1 MTESGAFALNEQLL
15 NGIIEELEHG
25 HTSEALAAL
34 EKLEKTG
41 TDEDRLAV
49 ADLYIEL
56 GLSDRAVDLL
66 APLYVEY
73 AGNAGVALLL
83 AECYIDLD
91 REEEAIS
98 VLEQVDTT
106 DSEYGPRSLVLLA
119 DLYQLQGLDEVAL
132 AKLKEARNLAPDEP
146 LLAYGLAELYMTLG
160 AFDQAVPLFAEIAER
175 PELRAELPL
184 DALYAESLAMTGQ
197 FEDAIPLYERAV
209 AERSDLHTL
218 FGLAMTAHRVGQH
231 QKAVETFQQLIA
243 QDPDYT
249 SAYVPYAESQAELGL
264 TKEALNV
271 IKQGMER
278 DDYNDE
284 LRTMEALFLLK
295 LGDRAGSVQALREA
309 LALNPESIVAAER
322 LLSLLA
328 EDEDH
333 EAMIETISAI
343 EEHVTAPILTWYRAR
358 ALYAL
363 EEYTQAMENY
373 AIVEGAFTE
382 DALFLKEYGFA
393 LVEEGRREEG
403 QRLLRRAAM
412 LTPEDN
418 ELVDYVERMDG

>member
-1 MTESGAFALNEQLL
+1 MTESGAFALNEQVL

-25 HTSEALAAL
+25 HTSEALATL
-34 EKLEKTG
+34 EQLEKTG

-56 GLSDRAVDLL
+56 GLSDRAVNLL

-106 DSEYGPRSLVLLA
+106 DMEYGPRSLVLLA
-119 DLYQLQGLDEVAL
+119 DLYQSQGLDEVAL
-132 AKLKEARNLAPDEP
+132 AKLKEARNLAPEEP

-309 LALNPESIVAAER
+309 LALNPESNVAAER

-393 LVEEGRREEG
+393 LIEEGRREEG
-403 QRLLRRAAM
+403 QRLLRRAAQ

>member
-98 VLEQVDTT
+98 VLEQVDTM
-106 DSEYGPRSLVLLA
+106 DAEYGPRSLVLLA
-119 DLYQLQGLDEVAL
+119 DLYQSQGLDEVAL

-403 QRLLRRAAM
+403 QRLLRRAAK

>member
-98 VLEQVDTT
+98 VLEQVDTMDT
-106 DSEYGPRSLVLLA
+106 EYGPRSLVLLA
-119 DLYQLQGLDEVAL
+119 DLYQSQGLDEVAL

-403 QRLLRRAAM
+403 QRLLRRAAK

>member
-98 VLEQVDTT
+98 VLEQVDTM
-106 DSEYGPRSLVLLA
+106 DMEYGPRSLVLLA
-119 DLYQLQGLDEVAL
+119 DLYQSQGLDEVAL

>member
-15 NGIIEELEHG
+15 KGIIEELEHG

-98 VLEQVDTT
+98 VLEQVDTSDT
-106 DSEYGPRSLVLLA
+106 EYGPRSLVLLA
-119 DLYQLQGLDEVAL
+119 DLYQSQGLDEVAL

-373 AIVEGAFTE
+373 ALVEGAFTE

-403 QRLLRRAAM
+403 QRLLRRAAE

>member
-1 MTESGAFALNEQLL
+1 MNEHVLKEIVES
-15 NGIIEELEHG
+15 LEHG
-25 HTSEALAAL
+25 HTSEGLVAL
-34 EKLEKTG
+34 EQLEKTG

-66 APLYVEY
+66 APLYVDY
-73 AGNAGVALLL
+73 SGNAGVALLL

-91 REEEAIS
+91 REEEAIT
-98 VLEQVDTT
+98 VLEQVDVT
-106 DSEYGPRSLVLLA
+106 DIENGPRTLVLLA
-119 DLYQLQGLDEVAL
+119 DLYQSQGLDEVAL
-132 AKLKEARNLAPDEP
+132 AKLKEARELAPNEP

-160 AFDQAVPLFAEIAER
+160 AFDQAVPLFAEIAAD
-175 PELRAELPL
+175 PVLREELPL
-184 DALYAESLAMTGQ
+184 DALYAEALAMIGE
-197 FEDAIPLYERAV
+197 FEEAIPLYERAV

-271 IKQGMER
+271 IKQGIER

-295 LGDRAGSVQALREA
+295 LGDREGSVKALREA
-309 LALNPESIVAAER
+309 LALNPESLVAAER
-322 LLSLLA
+322 LLALLA

-333 EAMIETISAI
+333 DATLETISAI

-358 ALYAL
+358 SLYAL
-363 EEYTQAMENY
+363 EEYTQAMEKY
-373 AIVEGAFTE
+373 AQVEAAFAD
-382 DALFLKEYGFA
+382 DALFLKEYGYA
-393 LVEEGRREEG
+393 LVEEGRRDEG
-403 QRLLRRAAM
+403 LILLRRAAA
-412 LTPEDN
+412 LTPEDAD
-418 ELVDYVERMDG
+418 LVDYVERMDG

>member
-1 MTESGAFALNEQLL
+1 MNEQVL

-25 HTSEALAAL
+25 HTSEALATL
-34 EKLEKTG
+34 EQLEKTG

-56 GLSDRAVDLL
+56 GLSDRAVNLL

-106 DSEYGPRSLVLLA
+106 DMEYGPRSLVLLA
-119 DLYQLQGLDEVAL
+119 DLYQSQGLDEVAL
-132 AKLKEARNLAPDEP
+132 AKLKEARNLAPEEP

-175 PELRAELPL
+175 PDLRAELPL

-393 LVEEGRREEG
+393 LIEEGRREEG
-403 QRLLRRAAM
+403 QRLLRRAAQ

>member
-98 VLEQVDTT
+98 VLEQVDTS
-106 DSEYGPRSLVLLA
+106 DMEYGPRSLVLLA
-119 DLYQLQGLDEVAL
+119 DLYQSQGLDEVAL

-403 QRLLRRAAM
+403 QRLLRRAAK

>member
-1 MTESGAFALNEQLL
+1 MTESGAFALNEQVL

-25 HTSEALAAL
+25 HTSEALATL
-34 EKLEKTG
+34 EQLEKTG

-56 GLSDRAVDLL
+56 GLSDRAVNLL

-106 DSEYGPRSLVLLA
+106 DMEYGPRSLVLLA
-119 DLYQLQGLDEVAL
+119 DLYQSQGLDEVAL
-132 AKLKEARNLAPDEP
+132 AKLKEARNLAPEEP

-271 IKQGMER
+271 IEQGMER

-403 QRLLRRAAM
+403 QRLLRRAAQ

>member
-106 DSEYGPRSLVLLA
+106 DMEYGPRSLVLLA
-119 DLYQLQGLDEVAL
+119 DLYQSQGLDEVAL

-160 AFDQAVPLFAEIAER
+160 AFDQAVPFFAEIAER

>member
-1 MTESGAFALNEQLL
+1 MTESGAFALNEQVL
-15 NGIIEELEHG
+15 NVIIEELEHG
-25 HTSEALAAL
+25 HTSEALATL
-34 EKLEKTG
+34 EQLEKTG

-56 GLSDRAVDLL
+56 GFSDRAVNLL

-106 DSEYGPRSLVLLA
+106 DMEYGPRSLVLLA
-119 DLYQLQGLDEVAL
+119 DLYQSQGLDEVAL
-132 AKLKEARNLAPDEP
+132 AKLKEARNLAPEEP

-197 FEDAIPLYERAV
+197 FEEAIPLYERAV
-209 AERSDLHTL
+209 AERSDVHTL
-218 FGLAMTAHRVGQH
+218 FGLAMAAHRFGQH

-271 IKQGMER
+271 IEQGMER

-328 EDEDH
+328 EDEDY

-403 QRLLRRAAM
+403 QRLLRRAAQ

>member
-1 MTESGAFALNEQLL
+1 MTESGAFALNEQVL

-25 HTSEALAAL
+25 HTSEALATL
-34 EKLEKTG
+34 EQLEKTG

-56 GLSDRAVDLL
+56 GLSDRAVNLL

-106 DSEYGPRSLVLLA
+106 DTEYGPRSLVLLA
-119 DLYQLQGLDEVAL
+119 DLYQSQGLDEVAL
-132 AKLKEARNLAPDEP
+132 AKLKEARNLAPEEP

-403 QRLLRRAAM
+403 QRLLRRAAQ

>member
-1 MTESGAFALNEQLL
+1 MNEQLL

-98 VLEQVDTT
+98 VLEQVDTS
-106 DSEYGPRSLVLLA
+106 DMEYGPRSLVLLA
-119 DLYQLQGLDEVAL
+119 DLYQSQGLDEVAL

-403 QRLLRRAAM
+403 QRLLRRAAK

>member
-106 DSEYGPRSLVLLA
+106 DMEYGPRSLVLLA
-119 DLYQLQGLDEVAL
+119 DLYQSQGLDEVAL

-197 FEDAIPLYERAV
+197 FEDAIPLYERAA

>member
-1 MTESGAFALNEQLL
+1 MNEQLL

-106 DSEYGPRSLVLLA
+106 DMEYGPRSLVLLA
-119 DLYQLQGLDEVAL
+119 DLYQSQGLDEVAL

>member
-106 DSEYGPRSLVLLA
+106 DMEYGPRSLVLLA
-119 DLYQLQGLDEVAL
+119 DLYQSQGLDEVAL

-309 LALNPESIVAAER
+309 LSLNPESIVAAER

>member
-1 MTESGAFALNEQLL
+1 MTESGAFALNEQVL

-25 HTSEALAAL
+25 HTSEALATL
-34 EKLEKTG
+34 EQLEKTG

-56 GLSDRAVDLL
+56 GLSDRAVNLL

-106 DSEYGPRSLVLLA
+106 DMEYGPRSLVLLA
-119 DLYQLQGLDEVAL
+119 DLYQSQGLDEVAL
-132 AKLKEARNLAPDEP
+132 AKLKEARNLAPEEP

-333 EAMIETISAI
+333 EAMIETISAFV
-343 EEHVTAPILTWYRAR
+343 EHVTAQILTWYRER
-358 ALYAL
+358 ALY
-363 EEYTQAMENY
+363 
-373 AIVEGAFTE
+373 
-382 DALFLKEYGFA
+382 
-393 LVEEGRREEG
+393 
-403 QRLLRRAAM
+403 
-412 LTPEDN
+412 
-418 ELVDYVERMDG
+418 

>member
-106 DSEYGPRSLVLLA
+106 DTEYGPRSLVLLA
-119 DLYQLQGLDEVAL
+119 DLYQSQGLDEVAL

-295 LGDRAGSVQALREA
+295 LGDRAGSVQSLREA

-403 QRLLRRAAM
+403 QRLLRRAAK

>member
-98 VLEQVDTT
+98 VLEQVDTS
-106 DSEYGPRSLVLLA
+106 DMEYGPRSLVLLA
-119 DLYQLQGLDEVAL
+119 DLYQSQGLDEVAL

-249 SAYVPYAESQAELGL
+249 SAYVPYAESQADLGL

-403 QRLLRRAAM
+403 QRLLRRAAQ

>member
-106 DSEYGPRSLVLLA
+106 DTEYGPRSLVLLA
-119 DLYQLQGLDEVAL
+119 DLYQSQGLDEVAL

>member
-106 DSEYGPRSLVLLA
+106 DTEYGPRSLVLLA
-119 DLYQLQGLDEVAL
+119 DLYQSQGLDEVAL

-418 ELVDYVERMDG
+418 ELVDYVERIDG

>member
-1 MTESGAFALNEQLL
+1 MIESGAFALNEQVL

-25 HTSEALAAL
+25 HTSEALATL
-34 EKLEKTG
+34 EQLEKTG

-56 GLSDRAVDLL
+56 GLSDRAVNLL

-106 DSEYGPRSLVLLA
+106 DMEYGPRSLVLLA
-119 DLYQLQGLDEVAL
+119 DLYQSQGLDEVAL
-132 AKLKEARNLAPDEP
+132 AKLKEARNLAPEEP

-218 FGLAMTAHRVGQH
+218 FGLAMTAHRIGQH

-403 QRLLRRAAM
+403 QRLLRRATQ

>member
-98 VLEQVDTT
+98 VLEQVDTSDT
-106 DSEYGPRSLVLLA
+106 ESGPRSLVLLA
-119 DLYQLQGLDEVAL
+119 DLYQSQGLDEVAL

-373 AIVEGAFTE
+373 ALVEGAFTE

-403 QRLLRRAAM
+403 QRLLRRAAE

>member
-66 APLYVEY
+66 APIYVEY

-98 VLEQVDTT
+98 VLEQVDTMDT
-106 DSEYGPRSLVLLA
+106 EYGPRSLVLLA
-119 DLYQLQGLDEVAL
+119 DLYQSQGLDEVAL

-295 LGDRAGSVQALREA
+295 LGDRAGSVQSLREA

-403 QRLLRRAAM
+403 QRLLRRAAK

>member
-119 DLYQLQGLDEVAL
+119 DLYQSQGLDEVAL

-160 AFDQAVPLFAEIAER
+160 AFDQAVPLFAEITER

>member
-1 MTESGAFALNEQLL
+1 MNEQLL

-98 VLEQVDTT
+98 VLEQVDTS
-106 DSEYGPRSLVLLA
+106 DMEYGPRSLVLLA
-119 DLYQLQGLDEVAL
+119 DLYQSQGLDEVAL

-403 QRLLRRAAM
+403 QRLLRRAAQ

>member
-1 MTESGAFALNEQLL
+1 MTESGALALNEQLL

-98 VLEQVDTT
+98 VLEQVDTMDT
-106 DSEYGPRSLVLLA
+106 EYGPRSLVLLA
-119 DLYQLQGLDEVAL
+119 DLYQSQGLDEVAL

-403 QRLLRRAAM
+403 QRLLRRAAE

>member
-1 MTESGAFALNEQLL
+1 MTESGAFALNEQVL

-25 HTSEALAAL
+25 HTSEALATL
-34 EKLEKTG
+34 EQLEKTG

-56 GLSDRAVDLL
+56 GLSDRAVNLL

-106 DSEYGPRSLVLLA
+106 DMEYGPRSLVLLA
-119 DLYQLQGLDEVAL
+119 DLYQSQGLDEVAL
-132 AKLKEARNLAPDEP
+132 AKLKEARNLAPEEP
-146 LLAYGLAELYMTLG
+146 LLAYGLADLYMTLG

-393 LVEEGRREEG
+393 LIEEGRREEG
-403 QRLLRRAAM
+403 QRLLRRAAQ

>member
-1 MTESGAFALNEQLL
+1 MTESGALALNEQLL

-98 VLEQVDTT
+98 VLEQVDTMDT
-106 DSEYGPRSLVLLA
+106 EYGPRSLVLLA
-119 DLYQLQGLDEVAL
+119 DLYQSQGLDEVAL

-403 QRLLRRAAM
+403 QRLLRRAAK

>member
-98 VLEQVDTT
+98 VLEQVDTMDT
-106 DSEYGPRSLVLLA
+106 EYGPRSLVLLA
-119 DLYQLQGLDEVAL
+119 DLYQSQGLDEVAL

-295 LGDRAGSVQALREA
+295 LGNRAGSVQALREA

-403 QRLLRRAAM
+403 QRLLRRAAK

>member
-119 DLYQLQGLDEVAL
+119 DLYQSQGLDEVAL

-160 AFDQAVPLFAEIAER
+160 AFDQAVSLFAEIAER

>member
-1 MTESGAFALNEQLL
+1 MNEQLL

-119 DLYQLQGLDEVAL
+119 DLYQSQGLDEVAL

-403 QRLLRRAAM
+403 QRLLRRAAK

>member
-1 MTESGAFALNEQLL
+1 MNEQLL

-119 DLYQLQGLDEVAL
+119 DLYQSQGLDEVAL

>member
-1 MTESGAFALNEQLL
+1 MNEQLL

-98 VLEQVDTT
+98 VLEQVDTMDT
-106 DSEYGPRSLVLLA
+106 EYGPRSLVLLA
-119 DLYQLQGLDEVAL
+119 DLYQSQGLDEVAL

-393 LVEEGRREEG
+393 LVEEGRREKG
-403 QRLLRRAAM
+403 QRLLRRAAK

>member
-1 MTESGAFALNEQLL
+1 
-15 NGIIEELEHG
+15 
-25 HTSEALAAL
+25 SEN
-34 EKLEKTG
+34 KQG
-41 TDEDRLAV
+41 RGSRLKA
-49 ADLYIEL
+49 EP
-56 GLSDRAVDLL
+56 

-106 DSEYGPRSLVLLA
+106 DMEYGPRSLVLLA
-119 DLYQLQGLDEVAL
+119 DLYQSQGLDEVAL
-132 AKLKEARNLAPDEP
+132 AKLKEARNLAPEEP

-403 QRLLRRAAM
+403 QRLLRRAAQ

>member
-98 VLEQVDTT
+98 VLEQVDTS
-106 DSEYGPRSLVLLA
+106 DMEYGPRSLVLLA
-119 DLYQLQGLDEVAL
+119 DLYQSQGLDEVAL
-132 AKLKEARNLAPDEP
+132 AKLKEARNLAPEEP

-403 QRLLRRAAM
+403 QRLLRRAAQ

>member
-119 DLYQLQGLDEVAL
+119 DLYQSQGLDEVAL

>member
-1 MTESGAFALNEQLL
+1 MTESGAFALNEQVL

-25 HTSEALAAL
+25 HTSEALATL
-34 EKLEKTG
+34 EQLEKTG

-56 GLSDRAVDLL
+56 GLSDRAVNLL

-106 DSEYGPRSLVLLA
+106 DMEYGPRSLVLLA
-119 DLYQLQGLDEVAL
+119 DLYQSQGLDEVAL
-132 AKLKEARNLAPDEP
+132 AKLKEARNLAPEEP

-343 EEHVTAPILTWYRAR
+343 EEHVTAAILTWCRAR

-403 QRLLRRAAM
+403 QRLLRRAAQ
-412 LTPEDN
+412 LTPGDN